1 MSFQFVLRRRIPIQQ
16 YPFPYGRVQ
25 RHLSYSN
32 VLRNVNSDTSRPEK
46 KELKDKPTKEENKES
61 DTGFS
66 EKIPEKPRTT
76 VDNFLESIRPHLYTA
91 HQQYER
97 TRRQFNS
104 LSSAFKFH
112 LNKAQGAVRE
122 VNEKLAL
129 QEQESQNY
137 DFKQDLT
144 KQNGNNG
151 STIEGLPSERERKRR
166 QWAKK
171 LELYIDSL
179 QETIFTATRALNDVT
194 GYSAIQKLRESIEI
208 LERDL
213 EKVKERARVTKDAYS
228 NAIASRLHTQ
238 KEVNELLQRQHS
250 WSPTD
255 LERFTK
261 LYKDDHENALNEKK
275 AKEEMETADAKEEET
290 QNKLSKAILTRYH
303 EEQIWS
309 DKIRRTSTWGTFGL
323 MGLNILLFLV
333 FQLALEPWKRKRL
346 VGNFEQKVQQ
356 VLEENAYLQNEKLDV
371 MNKKVEELKESDRLP
386 ALSQSAVA
394 EIIDDPIEP
403 PHIIDLPLPPK
414 DLGYIQRASLVL
426 NSLIQYFK
434 PSYNLLTENGPA
446 EATIKKEEL
455 LTFTGVTLLLGLAIG
470 SFLSSLLR

>member
-1 MSFQFVLRRRIPIQQ
+1 MNNEF
-16 YPFPYGRVQ
+16 
-25 RHLSYSN
+25 
-32 VLRNVNSDTSRPEK
+32 SRTAKQP
-46 KELKDKPTKEENKES
+46 LKNGPKDEEGKES
-61 DTGFS
+61 DTSSS

-97 TRRQFNS
+97 SRKQLNS
-104 LSSAFKFH
+104 LISAFKFH

-208 LERDL
+208 LEKDL
-213 EKVKERARVTKDAYS
+213 EKVKENARVTKDAYS
-228 NAIASRLHTQ
+228 NAIANRLHTQ

-261 LYKDDHENALNEKK
+261 LYKDDHENAMNEKR
-275 AKEEMETADAKEEET
+275 AKEEMETADAREEET

-333 FQLALEPWKRKRL
+333 FQLALEPWKRRRL

-386 ALSQSAVA
+386 ALNQSAIA
-394 EIIDDPIEP
+394 EIIEDPIEAP
-403 PHIIDLPLPPK
+403 PISTLPLPPK
-414 DLGYIQRASLVL
+414 DSGFLEKVSLAS
-426 NSLIQYFK
+426 NSFIQYFK
-434 PSYNLLTENGPA
+434 PSYNLLTEVGPA

-455 LTFTGVTLLLGLAIG
+455 LTFTGVTLGIGIALGTLLV
-470 SFLSSLLR
+470 SLLR